1 MNRLGL
7 EREQSSSPTPEQNE
21 DDSFANVDPYRILGF
36 GYIAMRETWLA
47 VMKFFAIALVF
58 LLAGGL
64 MYSYFGE
71 YEGLYN
77 LKNTAWITISNL
89 K

>member
-7 EREQSSSPTPEQNE
+7 EMELSSAPIREANE
-21 DDSFANVDPYRILGF
+21 DVSFANVDPYRILGF

-64 MYSYFGE
+64 MYSYFG
-71 YEGLYN
+71 
-77 LKNTAWITISNL
+77 
-89 K
+89 